1 MKGVFNMAT
10 KKKIESLSGLV
21 TSHRPKYFKHKYI
34 MTDENLRKL
43 EEEGY
48 DLSEL
53 DTIKN
58 DELVNCALNSIYKEY
73 ERTII
78 GKAKEPTRMED
89 GIIISKKM
97 VTKADKKLLSLGI
110 GRFEHNNV
118 QYVSI
123 RLRYE
128 LFDIIEIFILT

>member
-1 MKGVFNMAT
+1 MA
-10 KKKIESLSGLV
+10 KKTIESLASLIK
-21 TSHRPKYFKHKYI
+21 SHRPKYFKHKFI

-43 EEEGY
+43 EEESY

-58 DELVNCALNSIYKEY
+58 DELVKCAMDSIYKEY
-73 ERTII
+73 DRTII
-78 GKAKEPTRMED
+78 GKAKEPTIMED

-110 GRFEHNNV
+110 GRFEHDGV
-118 QYVSI
+118 DYVSI
-123 RLRYE
+123 KMHYE
-128 LFDIIEIFILT
+128 LFDIIEIFILS